1 MIIADTSGLIPFFNE
16 SDPDH
21 EAVVGWIETNDPVM
35 VVSPFVIAETDYLV
49 ATRKGVETELAVMRE
64 LASGA
69 YELAT
74 IDADDLATAAEVVE
88 RYRDLDIDITD
99 ASIVVLAD
107 RYRTNTILTLDRRH
121 FTVLRPLAGGRCT
134 LGP

>member
-88 RYRDLDIDITD
+88 RYQ
-99 ASIVVLAD
+99 
-107 RYRTNTILTLDRRH
+107 RTRH
-121 FTVLRPLAGGRCT
+121 VGIAPMPPLSCWPTAIAPIRF
-134 LGP
+134 